1 MVGYIARRLLT
12 MIPLWLL
19 LSIVTFILIE
29 LPPGDVVTNQVIAL
43 RAQNLEVSDSTVMQM
58 RAQWGLDEPLYLR
71 YMLWIRNILMRGD
84 LGRSVDGRSNLQIL
98 KETIPFTVIIAIGAF
113 IVAWGL
119 AIPLGIY
126 SATHQYSIVDYIVT
140 FLGFMGLG
148 APGWLL
154 AIIVAWASLYFF
166 DFVPLGINSLRFLDA
181 PWSWAKVVD
190 TALHL
195 WAPILLTAIPVLG
208 ATIRI
213 VRNNLLDQL
222 QQQYVVTARAKGLS
236 ETNLVLKYP
245 VKIAFNPLISE
256 LGGLIYGIISQQGL
270 IGIVLGLPTLGPL
283 LLNSLMAQ
291 DMVLAGTILLIYAS
305 IIWVTTLISDILLA
319 WVDPRIRYEGR
330 TR

>member
-1 MVGYIARRLLT
+1 MVGFIVRRILT

-19 LSIVTFILIE
+19 LSMVTFFLID
-29 LPPGDVVTNQVIAL
+29 LPPGDMVTSQITFLRSQNVDVDQATIDRL
-43 RAQNLEVSDSTVMQM
+43 RA
-58 RAQWGLDEPLYLR
+58 RWGLDEPFHIR
-71 YMLWIRNILMRGD
+71 YVRWIENILVRGD
-84 LGRSVDGRSNLQIL
+84 LGRSVDGRMNIDIL
-98 KETIPFTVIIAIGAF
+98 RETIPYTAVIAFGAF
-113 IVAWGL
+113 IVAWVV

-126 SATHQYSIVDYIVT
+126 SATHQYSTVDYVVT

-154 AIIVAWASLYFF
+154 AIILAWASLYFF

-181 PWSWAKVVD
+181 PWSWAKAVD
-190 TALHL
+190 TAKHL

-208 ATIRI
+208 STIRI
-213 VRNNLLDQL
+213 IRNNLLDQL
-222 QQQYVVTARAKGLS
+222 GQQYVVTARAKGLS
-236 ETNLVLKYP
+236 EMRLVLKYP
-245 VKIAFNPLISE
+245 VKIAVNPLISE
-256 LGGLIYGIISQQGL
+256 LGLLVYGIISQQGL

-283 LLNSLMAQ
+283 LLTSLQAQ
-291 DMVLAGTILLIYAS
+291 DMVLAGTILLIYAT

>member
-19 LSIVTFILIE
+19 LSVVTFVLIE
-29 LPPGDVVTNQVIAL
+29 LPPGDMVTNQVIAL
-43 RAQNLEVSDSTVMQM
+43 RAQNLEVSDSTIMQM
-58 RAQWGLDEPLYLR
+58 RAQWGLDEPLHLR
-71 YMLWIRNILMRGD
+71 YMLWIRNILVRGD
-84 LGRSVDGRSNLQIL
+84 LGQSVDGRSNLQIL
-98 KETIPFTVIIAIGAF
+98 KETIPYTVIIAVGAF

-126 SATHQYSIVDYIVT
+126 SATHQYSTVDYVVT

-181 PWSWAKVVD
+181 PWSWAKAVD
-190 TALHL
+190 TAMHL

-236 ETNLVLKYP
+236 ERNLVLKYP

-283 LLNSLMAQ
+283 LLNSLLAQ
-291 DMVLAGTILLIYAS
+291 DMILAGTILLIYAS

>member
-19 LSIVTFILIE
+19 LSIVTFVLIE

-43 RAQNLEVSDSTVMQM
+43 RAQNLEVSESTVSQM
-58 RAQWGLDEPLYLR
+58 RAQWGLDEPLHLR
-71 YMLWIRNILMRGD
+71 YMLWIRNILVRGD
-84 LGRSVDGRSNLQIL
+84 LGQSVDGRSNLQIL
-98 KETIPFTVIIAIGAF
+98 KETIPYTVIIAVGAF

-126 SATHQYSIVDYIVT
+126 SATHQYSTVDYVVT

-166 DFVPLGINSLRFLDA
+166 DFVPLGINSLRYLDA
-181 PWSWAKVVD
+181 PWSWAKAVD
-190 TALHL
+190 TAMHL

-256 LGGLIYGIISQQGL
+256 LGGLVYGIISQQGL

-283 LLNSLMAQ
+283 LLNSLLAQ
-291 DMVLAGTILLIYAS
+291 DMILAGTILLIYAS